1 MRRGVEVIVW
11 AGIGHHAMQEPQ
23 SAREQVLSEL
33 SAGRRK
39 AEACWMQLVDQHDLA
54 YGWDL
59 PPMYFQGLLM
69 TDEIPSQREDGVA
82 LLV

>member
-1 MRRGVEVIVW
+1 MKGGVEVIVW
-11 AGIGHHAMQEPQ
+11 AGIRHHAMQAPQ

-39 AEACWMQLVDQHDLA
+39 AEACWMQLVDPHDLA

-59 PPMYFQGLLM
+59 PLMYSQGLLM
-69 TDEIPSQREDGVA
+69 TDETLSQREDGAA